1 MNEASTVS
9 ALRPFWLY
17 VGVTGSLLLRLSV
30 LDFESGDYRQF
41 LGDWYDQFVERG
53 RWGALADDFSSYPPL
68 YLYCLSLS
76 TFLPLPKLYAI
87 KLISILAD
95 YVAAWFVFRLVR
107 CRRPEGYL
115 PWAATIATLFLPT
128 VWFNSAVWGQCDAM
142 FTAALLAT
150 VYYLIAER
158 PLAGMLA
165 LGLACSLKPQ
175 AIFLVPFLGGWFL
188 RQGMPWRWVA
198 IPPLVYALCGLPS
211 ILAGKPILQV
221 LFHWGRQENHP
232 LLTLGATNW
241 YQWISN
247 GYYGVFFQAGI
258 VLTIVGTAFLI
269 LAMQAPSAM
278 ERPLWFVTTALISV
292 MMVPYFLPGMHERYF
307 FAADLFALVYA
318 FFVTRGW
325 VVAVL
330 VQFCSFFTYLPY
342 LFEMEPLP
350 RPLLAVV
357 MTAALGMVAARFLA
371 ACALGSKSSGPPEA
385 HS

>member
-1 MNEASTVS
+1 MPNDEATTFAV
-9 ALRPFWLY
+9 LRSFWIFA
-17 VGVTGSLLLRLSV
+17 GVAGSLLLRLSV

-76 TFLPLPKLYAI
+76 TFLPLPRLYAI
-87 KLISILAD
+87 KLISIVAD
-95 YVAAWFVFRLVR
+95 YVAAWFVYKLVK
-107 CRRPEGYL
+107 CGRPSGSQAL
-115 PWAATIATLFLPT
+115 AAAMGMLFLPT

-158 PLAGMLA
+158 PLAGMVA
-165 LGLACSLKPQ
+165 FGFACSLKPQ
-175 AIFLVPFLGGWFL
+175 AIFLVPFLGGWFF
-188 RQGMPWRWVA
+188 RQAMPWRWVA
-198 IPPLVYALCGLPS
+198 VPPLVYAVCGLPS

-221 LFHWGRQENHP
+221 LFHWGRQENYP
-232 LLTLGATNW
+232 LLTMGATNW

-247 GYYGVFFQAGI
+247 DYFGVFYNTGI
-258 VLTIVGTAFLI
+258 VLAIVGTAFLI
-269 LAMQAPSAM
+269 LTMQMPSAM
-278 ERPLWFVTTALISV
+278 ERPLWFVATALISV
-292 MMVPYFLPGMHERYF
+292 MMVPDFLPGMHERYF

-330 VQFCSFFTYLPY
+330 VQSCSLFTYLPY
-342 LFEMEPLP
+342 LFESEPVP
-350 RPLLAVV
+350 RPLLALV
-357 MTAALGMVAARFLA
+357 MSAALGMVAWDLARSVVVQA
-371 ACALGSKSSGPPEA
+371 SVTSPKK
-385 HS
+385 